1 MFFNLTITFSLVP
14 ESYVLT
20 HFTRM
25 GPICSTVPSGFVA
38 SPKLANKSGIE
49 GTKAEVATMPQLTVL
64 M

>member
-49 GTKAEVATMPQLTVL
+49 TQKQKLPQCPS
-64 M
+64 